1 MAIILH
7 KKGKTER
14 FPADQL
20 HSAIAAGWTVEP
32 EPENE
37 EQPQT
42 ETAPEHTHATVPAYT
57 PAQVEQEP
65 ETQESDTHPQPKP
78 DIEHQEQTKPETETE
93 TETKKEEI
101 EPGSVPLTNEQIRE
115 EARLKGIPE
124 WSTARI
130 RTLKQ
135 QLGIN

>member
-1 MAIILH
+1 MAVVLY
-7 KKGKTER
+7 KRGKTER

-20 HSAIAAGWTVEP
+20 HSALAAGWTVEP
-32 EPENE
+32 EEHR

-42 ETAPEHTHATVPAYT
+42 ETAPEPAQESAQAYT
-57 PAQVEQEP
+57 PAQIEPEP
-65 ETQESDTHPQPKP
+65 ETQESDTQAHPETEPEP
-78 DIEHQEQTKPETETE
+78 EHQEQTKPET
-93 TETKKEEI
+93 KKEEI
-101 EPGSVPLTNEQIRE
+101 EPGAVPLTNEQIRE